1 MRRLFSAAIL
11 AGVLQLALIGSALA
25 FSCYVPDKQPTAG
38 NQGVFTGNVFTGID
52 LPCQTAR
59 GSQVH
64 GAQQPEG
71 C

>member
-1 MRRLFSAAIL
+1 MRRLLVVAAL
-11 AGVLQLALIGSALA
+11 TALMVLGTVGSAFA
-25 FSCYVPDKQPTAG
+25 FSCYVPDKPESAG
-38 NQGVFTGNVFTGID
+38 NQGVFTGKVFTGTD

-59 GSQVH
+59 GSSTH

>member
-1 MRRLFSAAIL
+1 MRRALAVAVLTAAMVV
-11 AGVLQLALIGSALA
+11 AMMSTAFA
-25 FSCYVPDKQPTAG
+25 FSCYVPDKPAHAG
-38 NQGVFTGNVFTGID
+38 NRGVFTGNVFTGID

-59 GSQVH
+59 GSSTH